1 MNMREHA
8 ALFYERQNS
17 RVAARC
23 QKIFRPKTS
32 RIHIYIYMYIFIYT
46 ILEADFLELCS
57 LPIFFYFYFISSI
70 CYLVWQEDYHGWKTY
85 LRIFV
90 IYYIC
95 FVFENFHFHIIVL
108 RCVISNLY
116 YIVIFFFFGS
126 IWYFLNTLHRE
137 NMF

>member
-32 RIHIYIYMYIFIYT
+32 RIHIYIYVYIHIHDSWGWFPR
-46 ILEADFLELCS
+46 AVFSSD
-57 LPIFFYFYFISSI
+57 IFFFYFISSI